1 MLRQIQGQLEMS
13 EVYIKVSKMKNMITA
28 GWTASCFRWSIG
40 AGGANG
46 VTKSVKGKFGDA
58 KWPLGVPGINAAS
71 SKSTCFVQIIK
82 IAQFTA

>member
-1 MLRQIQGQLEMS
+1 MLWQIQGQLEMS
-13 EVYIKVSKMKNMITA
+13 EVYIKSVENEKHDH
-28 GWTASCFRWSIG
+28 GRLDCSCFRWSIG

-58 KWPLGVPGINAAS
+58 KWPLGVPGVNTAS
-71 SKSTCFVQIIK
+71 SKSTYFVQIIT